1 MEIKKSRKKMRRNE
15 EREAKIEKEGK
26 KYTKV

>member
-1 MEIKKSRKKMRRNE
+1 LNGNKEIKRKRRNE